1 MGKTIISIGG
11 LMFFGPLIAMVIIAS
26 AGEVPLL
33 VTSLGATST
42 ALGVI
47 TTAAGAVLTAYGG

>member
-1 MGKTIISIGG
+1 
-11 LMFFGPLIAMVIIAS
+11 MFFGPLIAMVIIAS

-33 VTSLGATST
+33 VTSLGATSM